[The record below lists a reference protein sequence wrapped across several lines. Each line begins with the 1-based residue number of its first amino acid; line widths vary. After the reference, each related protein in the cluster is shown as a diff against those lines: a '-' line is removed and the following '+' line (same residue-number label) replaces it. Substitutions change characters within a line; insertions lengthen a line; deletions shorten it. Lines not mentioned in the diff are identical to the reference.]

1 LIFYFSYSC
10 NTFLLFSSPA
20 TDGGRLRGGVK
31 KFFYHNSSSFHYLG
45 ALPFAQRSRR
55 MRRFHR
61 SDSEGENVAER
72 PTSYLGRGGRGAQ
85 RRSA

>member
-45 ALPFAQRSRR
+45 ALPFAQRSGD
-55 MRRFHR
+55 MRSLR
-61 SDSEGENVAER
+61 SVSGANLGVAE
-72 PTSYLGRGGRGAQ
+72 GRATYPHVK
-85 RRSA
+85 